1 MEELS
6 DEKTVESQLD
16 LFGQDRI
23 KLGEGYAALA
33 RLDLDKA
40 ASIFGDL
47 IRENPQF
54 ADAADGKTMALEWGD
69 VLWGIE
75 SLNSEAA
82 ALSLW
87 KKVGSSSFDQ
97 WGDGLRKALVRRV
110 ISLIGNNEDFFIP
123 PDLCLGSLH
132 IEVMQYEQAERSLRK
147 LLEKHPD
154 NARLLCLL
162 GNSLAPQQRRSE
174 ARVFYAK
181 AFLRSP
187 REASAGGPNDDELA
201 ALIRREGPS
210 MTPVYGFMENVLPLV
225 NIVAPVAVD
234 QDHDQALKIY
244 CSLSRAEAAR
254 EKRDHRKMVE
264 ERKVLK
270 ELSPEVFEA
279 YITRLMLGTRIKL

>member
-1 MEELS
+1 MDS
-6 DEKTVESQLD
+6 VDETSQEGLAEFQLD

-47 IRENPQF
+47 VRENPQF
-54 ADAADGKTMALEWGD
+54 ADAADGKAMALEWGD
-69 VLWGIE
+69 ALWGIE

-82 ALSLW
+82 ALALW
-87 KKVGSSSFDQ
+87 EKVGSSSFGQ

-110 ISLIGNNEDFFIP
+110 ISLIGKNEDFFIP
-123 PDLCLGSLH
+123 PGLCLGSLH
-132 IEVMQYEQAERSLRK
+132 IEVMQYEQAESSLRK
-147 LLEKHPD
+147 LLEKHPH

-162 GNSLAPQQRRSE
+162 GNSLVPQQRRSE

-187 REASAGGPNDDELA
+187 REASAEGPNDDELV
-201 ALIRREGPS
+201 ALIRREGPY
-210 MTPVYGFMENVLPLV
+210 MTPVYGLLEEVLPLV
-225 NIVAPVAVD
+225 DVGATVAVD
-234 QDHDQALKIY
+234 QYHDQALEIY
-244 CSLSRAEAAR
+244 RSLLRAEAAR

-264 ERKVLK
+264 ERKILK
-270 ELSPEVFEA
+270 ALSPEAFEA
-279 YITRLMLGTRIKL
+279 YINRLI